1 MPNDL
6 VKEAKVPEFAK
17 SSNDLH
23 QTLDAQ
29 VKDGGKPSFFRLK
42 AQLPKLGRTNV
53 PMAASKNM
61 WVVLKTYAQD
71 GENEL
76 HAHPHEDHTFVVL
89 QGRASFRG
97 PQGEEKTI
105 GLHEGVLLP
114 RGTFY
119 WFKAVGEEPLV
130 MIRIGCA
137 SSEAAAGGAALRGR
151 INIQG
156 KPMAG
161 DSAENKTVKRVMTDQ
176 WFG

>member
-1 MPNDL
+1 MSDVLAPSTR
-6 VKEAKVPEFAK
+6 VPDFAR
-17 SSNDLH
+17 SSEDLH

-29 VKDGGKPSFFRLK
+29 VKEGKPSFFRLK

-53 PMAASKNM
+53 PLAASKNM

-76 HAHPHEDHTFVVL
+76 HAHPNEDHTFVVL

-97 PQGEEKTI
+97 PNGEEKTI
-105 GLHEGVLLP
+105 GTYEGVLLP

-119 WFKAVGEEPLV
+119 WFKAAGEEPLV
-130 MIRIGCA
+130 LIRIGCA
-137 SSEAAAGGAALRGR
+137 AAEGTTHRGR
-151 INIQG
+151 INIDG

-161 DSAENKTVKRVMTDQ
+161 DSAENKTVKPIMTDQ
-176 WFG
+176 WFE

>member
-1 MPNDL
+1 MPDNFAVTTKAAD
-6 VKEAKVPEFAK
+6 FAK
-17 SSNDLH
+17 SSEDLH

-29 VKDGGKPSFFRLK
+29 VKEDGKPSFFRLK

-53 PMAASKNM
+53 PLAATKNM

-76 HAHPHEDHTFVVL
+76 HAHPNEDHTFVIL
-89 QGRASFRG
+89 QGQATFRG
-97 PQGEEKTI
+97 PNGEERTI
-105 GLHEGVLLP
+105 GKHEGIMLP

-130 MIRIGCA
+130 LLRIGCA
-137 SSEAAAGGAALRGR
+137 ASGQRDHRGR
-151 INIQG
+151 INVHG

-161 DSAENKTVKRVMTDQ
+161 DSKENKTVTRIMTDQ
-176 WFG
+176 WFE